1 MNRYVSCWAAALCAA
16 TGVVGFA
23 ERGWGE
29 TPSAAPPATA
39 SATATASPSG
49 SRSRPGRAAQ
59 ERRRAKALAA
69 PESTKDAV
77 GISFE
82 QLEFEFAERIEIKP
96 ESLPEPVRKLLNKK
110 VRIRGYMWPD
120 VLYDKGNTQFILV
133 RSDKSSGAFVSGPEL
148 CENIVVK
155 MQEGKTVD
163 FTMRP
168 ITVEGML
175 TFRVERFPDEPP
187 TSVLRIVADSAEPPQ
202 KK

>member
-1 MNRYVSCWAAALCAA
+1 MTHYVIGSAATLCAVLS
-16 TGVVGFA
+16 VVGFA

-29 TPSAAPPATA
+29 TPK
-39 SATATASPSG
+39 ASPS
-49 SRSRPGRAAQ
+49 STPSASQPHRAASA
-59 ERRRAKALAA
+59 RRRAKALAA

-82 QLEFEFAERIEIKP
+82 QLEFEFAKGADYKP